1 MPNFIMNIR
10 RVTKPGQEG
19 TLIDSAVETLKG
31 SKETLKGS
39 NVPGNVSFEVSG
51 PPISDPAVINALLF
65 DSLSDVEKLHD
76 AFFSNSDPALAQ
88 RYYATNGLASKV
100 TTTLY
105 RIIEPIELGQ
115 DDQGGMP
122 KYIRRYVLMAKRG
135 QASNVLDL
143 VREVRSN
150 LPARKPMINM
160 AVAGNPDVVRIVG
173 LFRSLEELETGQA
186 RMRENAEYKTALGQL
201 AGLTTM
207 VRQTLARVVY
217 NNMA

>member
-10 RVTKPGQEG
+10 RTSKPGQEG
-19 TLIDSAVETLKG
+19 PLILSAVETLNG
-31 SKETLKGS
+31 ADA
-39 NVPGNVSFEVSG
+39 PGNVSFDTSFPVTADQTVTS
-51 PPISDPAVINALLF
+51 ALLF
-65 DSLSDVEKLHD
+65 DSLSDFEKVQD
-76 AFFSNSDPALAQ
+76 EVINNPERAAQFASTNALSA
-88 RYYATNGLASKV
+88 KV

-122 KYIRRYVLMAKRG
+122 KYMSRTVLMAKRG

-160 AVAGNPDVVRIVG
+160 AVAGNPDVVRIVN

-186 RMRENAEYKTALGQL
+186 RMRENAEYMTALGQL

-207 VRQTLARVVY
+207 VRQTLARVVHSKQ
-217 NNMA
+217 